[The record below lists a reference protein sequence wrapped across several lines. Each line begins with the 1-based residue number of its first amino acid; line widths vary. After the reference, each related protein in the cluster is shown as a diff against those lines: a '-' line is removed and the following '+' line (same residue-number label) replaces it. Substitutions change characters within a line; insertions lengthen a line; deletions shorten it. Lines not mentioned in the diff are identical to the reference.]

1 MLCQGL
7 RYQGSARPTHVFGD
21 WRPTPT
27 DLQVDD
33 TPFELTCLS
42 ESTSGGQ
49 KERELA
55 RKWLFLVQLF
65 SNCCLSYEE
74 DTLPA
79 LSGLALIFQR
89 FTQDHYI
96 AGIWKKSL
104 LQGLLW
110 ARSPNVTPR
119 YPKKYRAPSWSW
131 AAMSCKIY
139 FPLLNDL
146 HGMIYEDIWVAEVIE
161 ASVQTDGPDQM
172 GRVVSGFICLSS
184 NLRQT
189 RDMLWTKEGASGRVH
204 IDWIDGSAPTSG
216 SIVSNNV
223 FHLLLGYRIKRQDK
237 GPQEII
243 DVHGLIVEQVTEC
256 RFRRLGAFQHGWHKE
271 GLDDTGRLPLFVD
284 FNPHDLKRTRV
295 ILI

>member
-7 RYQGSARPTHVFGD
+7 RYQGSARPTHIFGD

-119 YPKKYRAPSWSW
+119 YPKKYR
-131 AAMSCKIY
+131 
-139 FPLLNDL
+139 
-146 HGMIYEDIWVAEVIE
+146 DIWVAEVIE

-223 FHLLLGYRIKRQDK
+223 FH
-237 GPQEII
+237 
-243 DVHGLIVEQVTEC
+243 
-256 RFRRLGAFQHGWHKE
+256 
-271 GLDDTGRLPLFVD
+271 
-284 FNPHDLKRTRV
+284 
-295 ILI
+295 